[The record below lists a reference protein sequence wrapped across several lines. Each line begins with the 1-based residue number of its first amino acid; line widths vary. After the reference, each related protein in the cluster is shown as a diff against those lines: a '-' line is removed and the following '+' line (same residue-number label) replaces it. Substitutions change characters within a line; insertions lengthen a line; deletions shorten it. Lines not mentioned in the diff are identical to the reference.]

1 MAVFEVS
8 PGVVLKLVLDVGLV
22 VVIAYGVFTLIRG
35 TRAVQLL
42 KGLFVLA
49 VLTGVG
55 YKLDLRLLNWT
66 LDKVW
71 TMAFVAVP
79 IVFQPEIRRMLEK
92 LGQGAPFSRLVGGS
106 GAKRV
111 IRETAAAV
119 VELSRART
127 GALLV
132 FERQAGLREY
142 TETGT
147 ILDAAVSQKLLLTLF
162 DRHAP
167 LHDGAVIIR
176 GERLT
181 AAGCYLPLAAQHGV
195 SPDLG
200 TRHRA
205 AVGLSEQTDALV
217 VVVSEENGGV
227 SIAEEGRLLRLSES
241 KKTESVLK
249 ERLLPEGSGKRRPA
263 GARRRSVR

>member
-1 MAVFEVS
+1 MAPFQVS
-8 PGVVLKLVLDVGLV
+8 PGVILKIVLDVGLV

-55 YKLDLRLLNWT
+55 YKLDLRFLNWT

-92 LGQGAPFSRLVGGS
+92 LGQGAPFTRLAGGS
-106 GAKRV
+106 GARKM
-111 IRETAAAV
+111 IKETAAAI

-142 TETGT
+142 METGV
-147 ILDAAVSQKLLLTLF
+147 ILDAVISQKLLLTIF
-162 DRHAP
+162 DHHAP

-176 GERLT
+176 GERLA
-181 AAGCYLPLAAQHGV
+181 AAGCYLPLAAQHSV
-195 SPDLG
+195 SADLG

-217 VVVSEENGGV
+217 VVVSEENGNV
-227 SIAEEGRLLRLSES
+227 SIAEEGRLLRLPDA
-241 KKTESVLK
+241 KKAESVLK
-249 ERLLPEGSGKRRPA
+249 ERLILEGSGKRRLV
-263 GARRRSVR
+263 GTRQRSVR